1 MHTLPSEQTVP
12 FKLASAVY
20 AHAPVAKLQLSLVHG
35 LPSLQL
41 TTAPYRQLPPPQ
53 WSPVVQALPSLH
65 GALLGVCAQPLALT
79 QESSVHGLLSSQFSA
94 PLPTQTPAKHASLGV
109 HRLPSEQ
116 PAPLRI
122 APLCVQL
129 PSPGLQLSAV
139 QGLPSS
145 QLTSA
150 VGTHWPPVQWSP
162 AVQPL
167 PSVQVAV
174 LASCAQPLVGVQVPV
189 VQALPSSQFSA
200 PLAVQLPAWQL
211 SPVVQRLPSS
221 QTAPF
226 AAATCLQPAEVSQES
241 TVHGRPSS
249 QPSVVAY
256 RHVPPEQWS
265 PTVHALP
272 SEQLAV
278 PSGGK
283 KQPLAALH
291 LLSVHGLLS
300 SHASVPAPAHV
311 PPAQLSPVVHRSP
324 SLHGPMDGLCW
335 QPSAASQLSI
345 VHGWASSQP
354 IWLPGV
360 HTEFAQVSPV
370 VQTLP
375 SSQVAVLAR
384 CTQPVLALQPS
395 SVHGLPSL
403 QSNALPGWHAPV
415 LHKSPIVQ
423 AFPSVHAPVLGV
435 CAQPP
440 WVSQASVVHGLPSL
454 QSCPGPGKHTALKH
468 ASPVV
473 HGLPSSHGPEIA
485 LCVQPAPALQP
496 SSVHGLPSSHAS
508 PLPETQFPPRHASPL
523 VQTLPS
529 EHTAPSSFV
538 LVHPLEMLQESLV
551 QTLPSSQSSGAP
563 PWQLPDLHVSATVH
577 ALPSSHAALVG
588 LCVQPLPGLQPS
600 AVHGLS
606 SLQLV
611 ALPGVQTA
619 LTQLSPNV
627 HALPSEHVAEFGKC
641 AQPLSG
647 AQRSAVHGLPS
658 SQPRSPA
665 PAHTPAAQ
673 WSPVVHKLPSVQVFS
688 SLLVA
693 VQPLAGSQLS
703 LVQALPSSQ
712 VKGTPDA
719 QLPDLQ
725 TSPSVHASPSEH
737 APPMNGCWQP
747 SLASHKSAVHGF
759 WSSQSSNAASWQA
772 PKTQWSPVVQMLP
785 SSHGPGIGGWWQ
797 VPEGGQVS
805 SVHGLPSSHLV
816 TSLGRLGS
824 HSPPLQSATQV
835 AEVSPIFTE
844 QMPSPQ

>member
-1 MHTLPSEQTVP
+1 M
-12 FKLASAVY
+12 
-20 AHAPVAKLQLSLVHG
+20 SLVVHG
-35 LPSLQL
+35 LPSSH
-41 TTAPYRQLPPPQ
+41 A
-53 WSPVVQALPSLH
+53 A
-65 GALLGVCAQPLALT
+65 VCALCWQP
-79 QESSVHGLLSSQFSA
+79 SV
-94 PLPTQTPAKHASLGV
+94 
-109 HRLPSEQ
+109 
-116 PAPLRI
+116 
-122 APLCVQL
+122 
-129 PSPGLQLSAV
+129 GLQLSAVQALLSSQPMSPPGRHVPPEQTSPWEQMLLSVQVLALGKWVQPVVMSQASSV

-145 QLTSA
+145 QLASAPPLQLPFAHTSA
-150 VGTHWPPVQWSP
+150 NVQ
-162 AVQPL
+162 AF
-167 PSVQVAV
+167 PSVHDHAFGAYLHPV
-174 LASCAQPLVGVQVPV
+174 LASHVSVVHTLPSSQFFGLPPV
-189 VQALPSSQFSA
+189 HALFQQLSFVVHALPSSQG
-200 PLAVQLPAWQL
+200 PLAAVCAHPFNAPQL
-211 SPVVQRLPSS
+211 SVVQG
-221 QTAPF
+221 F
-226 AAATCLQPAEVSQES
+226 
-241 TVHGRPSS
+241 PSS
-249 QPSVVAY
+249 QPLTAPLW
-256 RHVPPEQWS
+256 HTPPLQMSLTVQTLPSEQPLPSAGTEKQPLAESHWS
-265 PTVHALP
+265 NVHALP
-272 SEQLAV
+272 SSQ
-278 PSGGK
+278 
-283 KQPLAALH
+283 LAALPPWQVPFWQVSEIVH
-291 LLSVHGLLS
+291 GSPSSHAPGVALCTQPLVDWHASVVHGL
-300 SHASVPAPAHV
+300 P
-311 PPAQLSPVVHRSP
+311 
-324 SLHGPMDGLCW
+324 
-335 QPSAASQLSI
+335 
-345 VHGWASSQP
+345 SSQP

-384 CTQPVLALQPS
+384 CTQPVFALQPS

-403 QSNALPGWHAPV
+403 QSNALPGWHAPD

-435 CAQPP
+435 WAQPP

-468 ASPVV
+468 ASPTV

-606 SLQLV
+606 SLQEV

-619 LTQLSPNV
+619 LTQESPNV
-627 HALPSEHVAEFGKC
+627 QALPSEHVAEFGKC

-647 AQRSAVHGLPS
+647 AQGSAVHGLPS
-658 SQPRSPA
+658 SHPRAPA